1 MDRLTI
7 KDTSPSDK
15 LDIGGHINLYTDSD
29 MTNYALYIL
38 RNDVI
43 TPQEWVKRF
52 KK

>member
-1 MDRLTI
+1 MDRLII

-15 LDIGGHINLYTDSD
+15 LDIRGINLYTDSD
-29 MTNYALYIL
+29 MTRYALYIL
-38 RNDVI
+38 HNDVI